1 MTAPENGTSV
11 TPGQDDARGPAGPA
25 APGARALAAVRLA
38 YEGVL
43 VALTVAMVGVVV
55 VAVWFRYVMSDP
67 VLYSFDLSTLF
78 FAWIVFAGM
87 ALARAEDA
95 HLGVDLLINV
105 RSPVIKRVVR
115 ILREAVVLTISA
127 YLAYLAYRLTVRTGV
142 QITSMRVSAKW
153 LYASMPVGFALL
165 TGLSAIRLGRLLLPG
180 RSHR

>member
-1 MTAPENGTSV
+1 MSEPKQEAAATS
-11 TPGQDDARGPAGPA
+11 GQDDARRSVGPTS
-25 APGARALAAVRLA
+25 PGSRILAALRFA

-55 VAVWFRYVMSDP
+55 VAVWFRYVMADP

-87 ALARAEDA
+87 ALARMEDA

-105 RSPVIKRVVR
+105 RSPAIRLIVRV
-115 ILREAVVLTISA
+115 LREAVVLTISA
-127 YLAYLAYRLTVRTGV
+127 YLTYLAYRLTVRTGV

-153 LYASMPVGFALL
+153 LYASMPVGFGLM
-165 TGLSAIRLGRLLLPG
+165 TGLSAIRLGLLLLPG
-180 RSHR
+180 RGAR